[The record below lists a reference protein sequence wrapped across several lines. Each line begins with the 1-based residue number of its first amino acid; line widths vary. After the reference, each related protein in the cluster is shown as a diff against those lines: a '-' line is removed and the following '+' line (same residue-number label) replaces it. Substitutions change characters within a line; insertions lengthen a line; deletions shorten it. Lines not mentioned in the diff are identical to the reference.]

1 MADTKDSMY
10 TDPWC
15 DPCAKDGKYATVDS
29 YCPICV
35 EFFCKDCIQFHAT
48 CERTKGHNVKHGID
62 MPSCQA
68 EKPPKYEECPIHPGD
83 LKEYFCI
90 DHCTL
95 ICPECQNDH
104 IRCLIKHATV
114 MSKTLNNK
122 DINSFEIEV
131 TDAKKETTNAKYD
144 VECKINSVEGN
155 RKRMLK
161 IVEEEYDKMKRI
173 IAERF
178 NNVAK
183 EINNKCDE
191 KVSSLTTLMKVF
203 SDGKADYDS
212 ALNIIQTGARSKLD
226 TKLFLKLQSSLDKI
240 RHNNARLRQLE
251 ITKALKAADLEFYV
265 DSRWTSLLSCYPKI
279 GKVEKT
285 MSMSPTVLLGKTEF
299 PPIKYRPFREI
310 TVTAELLLQI
320 RTLGFGTFSLGQQF
334 STCHFCFND
343 KKQEMLF
350 IQQERS
356 DGIRTEEIP
365 MTVLIAPDKETLVAF
380 GYDAE
385 KTYEELTQYGKHN
398 DYFYFPY
405 FTTKLRN
412 EFNKTNL
419 ENLTIMD
426 STGKAVPA
434 KTIYVLAVK
443 FFCDELLGTL
453 QKRLCDITT
462 EDITW
467 AIKVPTFWTDA
478 AKDFIKK
485 AAKEAGIPTM
495 KVFIV
500 TESEAAV
507 VFCRRM
513 LSVGTHLI
521 LEVGGTISVF
531 SLSEDEVLMV
541 RYYDRLCPSVFNF
554 CFKRLLQE
562 G

>member
-1 MADTKDSMY
+1 MADTKDSKY

-48 CERTKGHNVKHGID
+48 CERTKRHNVKHGID

-131 TDAKKETTNAKYD
+131 TDAKKEITNAKYD

-178 NNVAK
+178 DNVAK
-183 EINNKCDE
+183 EINNKSDE

-285 MSMSPTVLLGKTEF
+285 MSLSPTALLGKTEF
-299 PPIKYRPFREI
+299 PPIEAEPFSEI
-310 TVTAELLLQI
+310 TVTADSLPPSD
-320 RTLGFGTFSLGQQF
+320 TFEMEGHDSYD
-334 STCHFCFND
+334 STENTVWKRGNDEAFIFCESGAGSEPRIVQNLEKMEPLEALVSPESTPD
-343 KKQEMLF
+343 SKPKV
-350 IQQERS
+350 IQTSERS
-356 DGIRTEEIP
+356 EATIEAVQLSLPKQPATEDL
-365 MTVLIAPDKETLVAF
+365 MTKET
-380 GYDAE
+380 
-385 KTYEELTQYGKHN
+385 
-398 DYFYFPY
+398 
-405 FTTKLRN
+405 
-412 EFNKTNL
+412 
-419 ENLTIMD
+419 
-426 STGKAVPA
+426 AVG
-434 KTIYVLAVK
+434 
-443 FFCDELLGTL
+443 F
-453 QKRLCDITT
+453 
-462 EDITW
+462 
-467 AIKVPTFWTDA
+467 
-478 AKDFIKK
+478 
-485 AAKEAGIPTM
+485 M
-495 KVFIV
+495 
-500 TESEAAV
+500 
-507 VFCRRM
+507 M
-513 LSVGTHLI
+513 
-521 LEVGGTISVF
+521 
-531 SLSEDEVLMV
+531 M
-541 RYYDRLCPSVFNF
+541 
-554 CFKRLLQE
+554 
-562 G
+562 